1 MIIITNIQQLVNVD
15 ESGRAVKVGKD
26 MQKLNTISNA
36 WLLIEG
42 DEIRDY
48 GEMNSSE
55 FQQFINLS
63 DVEVIDAENGMVF
76 LRFAIR
82 ILI

>member
-48 GEMNSSE
+48 GEMNSS
-55 FQQFINLS
+55 
-63 DVEVIDAENGMVF
+63 
-76 LRFAIR
+76 
-82 ILI
+82 